1 VADRRGGWQSAV
13 GALIGLLVA
22 GAIIG
27 SQSGH
32 FVRDFSIFAGAGVVV
47 LVLRRAVANRHRDPT
62 L

>member
-1 VADRRGGWQSAV
+1 MADGRGTWQSAV

-47 LVLRRAVANRHRDPT
+47 VALKVAIANRHRDPT